1 MTASA
6 KDKRTSFNDSEMEFP
21 HVDLPPFLPIGI
33 DEALVEENM
42 EERLREVSSKA
53 FKAYLRTRQIGSYH
67 TETYEEAIQTIM
79 DKVRDIEIPLDTEG
93 KLRIGFTDVYLE
105 KPSIT
110 PLECRTRSLHYTGK
124 LRARSLM
131 IDVERGKRFESKE
144 LVSLCDLPILVRSRY
159 CILHDLYAEYDQ
171 ANDALMA
178 FRQVSVLGKDIMKK
192 TYGDTYDYDYGA
204 AEARF
209 TEAARRLQEAG
220 GDPADPGKYFIMDGV
235 PRIILLTEKLR
246 LNIPYVYMET
256 GKTVLSLSM
265 WSPRPITSILRIV
278 GENVT
283 NKNDAENLYMNI
295 FFQNSIFEPTHGTTG
310 QLNIFYLFRLLGISD
325 KAAMTKVIRRIYPTY
340 DDPKRAATLETL
352 VTICAK
358 SMTDCYDHPDFAD
371 NEDKFFEF
379 VYNKC
384 FKKHIIRM
392 YPMKQVV
399 DTLSNLETLQ
409 AAAMDEGLSGEDME
423 DYPNSNEDD
432 PSSATATLG
441 NFEPSSAQIKAW
453 CQQVICLNTMTHLQL
468 SGEKQKNNLNWF
480 DETDQEF
487 IKIHHPKYTREVHA
501 RIYNFAA
508 LLVKYCLTRIGDL
521 QPANRDS
528 WENKRIL
535 TTGER
540 FVTQFHHS
548 FFRAVQWDKT
558 AKKISNTVSETAR
571 NYWDNLPDE
580 LREKV
585 RSGQIPIDVILS
597 QIKIKTSFTW
607 SKSLIRDD
615 MTEEEKKEA
624 EKLMFEKMDRKNQ
637 VCDMVCQHDSDII
650 VPLVLEDFWNA
661 FKKRS
666 WGIRGMDSYWE
677 KDVTDTLNVNQSDL
691 HTYNQLC
698 QIVVRTNEQSK
709 NIQPRLV
716 QESQM
721 YFVCPV
727 VTPEGPNV
735 GKTKQVAVGT
745 VVSAA
750 HLRPEDLQKFMAILN
765 VENFGGEKG
774 KFPDSIPKLY
784 RRWVDPTNGRD
795 LSGLCRLFY
804 NGCFIGLCEGREM
817 RDYLID
823 LRGKQI
829 LFKDCCI
836 AFDEMYQLHVTT
848 EGSRLMRPVFRLN
861 KETGTPLFLEDTK
874 KAYLAK
880 PYLMAQDWQE
890 MERLGYIEY
899 IDAWEQMSGFYMTQG
914 GKPFFI
920 RSIDDV
926 PAEDRRIENIY
937 KPFPTG
943 FLIANSL
950 WDLYETRDKTRYAL
964 NKLKALNAFS
974 KIIRQGGSEVISK
987 VVGPSK
993 RSMITFAFGA
1003 MSSVTDEQLQQAD
1016 QELYQAGEFL
1026 LGAASMNPEERIG
1039 QGQAFRGVYRDTIK
1053 SLSLS
1058 NRGFQRDSANDAIQ
1072 RVILEF
1078 IDVELEGLRKM
1089 IADLAI
1095 RGRYTH
1101 ATINPAMLYSAVALD
1116 IPYLSHIHGPRAN
1129 LASKFNQQ
1137 AIRGPHMNHDVLMP
1151 GEVKVL
1157 ERPEIPLV
1165 VTSTS
1170 GFTGLAHHPA
1180 GQNVIVAVA
1189 CFEGEN
1195 QEDSLIFNR
1204 RSIEQGMFKYT
1215 RFYTESL
1222 SKDSDETGIFGS
1234 EMYHRGVSKKGELVF
1249 GKHEVIHK
1257 NDARY
1262 RHISRK
1268 GGLPKPGIFLNPR
1281 DCVIAAYEGDIDRSI
1296 YVKEDGAGFVDRVTV
1311 TRNFAGNPVVK
1322 VRIKQVL
1329 EPIVGDKFA
1338 SRHAQKCTIG
1348 RIVDPEE
1355 MPFVE
1360 GSGLRPDIIM
1370 NPHSLPSRQTV
1381 GQVLEMVAA
1390 KAALLKGE
1398 RVVADVFE
1406 KPNIQNMVEILRQ
1419 YGYDQSGQ
1427 EVLIDPKTGEKFS
1440 SKVLIGPCYY
1450 QALKHQVKYKIQSRE
1465 GYGAID
1471 TITGQ
1476 PVGGRQV
1483 KGGTREGTMET
1494 AILNM
1499 SDSMALHQC
1508 MVSDPYPVRICKA
1521 CGSYVTP
1528 MKTTSEGVC
1537 EAVSC
1542 VYCHNVSNT
1551 RFNTLRTMLEA
1562 EPSDEKMTEK
1572 LIDLLLN
1579 NFTNVQQATGISGMI
1594 TLIETFKRDMGA
1606 FMGTDAKLFVWEAI
1620 RRGLFPNAMSDYV
1633 GEVDPDIHAQVVE
1646 MGQTIQTFWTSMLE
1660 RVMTNNKNLYRDTVK
1675 INAIRPILKVDWQTT
1690 IIPQSSMVFFRYIN
1704 QMGYRTKFK
1713 FTPTA
1718 QNMVKVVSNENEQ
1731 KILQMIQSY
1740 VEVNGPIDTIR
1751 SSDVVAH
1758 IQAVFPDININ
1769 RGTPVWN
1776 LISGYVQQLK
1786 PANV

>member
-1 MTASA
+1 M
-6 KDKRTSFNDSEMEFP
+6 KDKRISSNRLYTMSIPEI
-21 HVDLPPFLPIGI
+21 VLPPILPVGI
-33 DEALVEENM
+33 DEVLLEENVD
-42 EERLREVSSKA
+42 ERLREISKKS
-53 FKAYLRTRQIGSYH
+53 FKAYLRTRNIGSYH
-67 TETYEEAIQTIM
+67 IETYEEAIVSIFE
-79 DKVRDIEIPLDTEG
+79 KVRGISIPLDAEE
-93 KLRIGFTDVYLE
+93 KLRITFTDVYLE
-105 KPSIT
+105 KPDLT
-110 PLECRTRSLHYTGK
+110 PLECKTRSLHYTGK
-124 LRARSLM
+124 LKARSVLV
-131 IDVERGKRFESKE
+131 DLERGAQFESRE
-144 LVSLCDLPILVRSRY
+144 LVSLCDIPIMVRSKY
-159 CILHDLYAEYDQ
+159 CVLYDAYQEYDQ
-171 ANDALMA
+171 ANDLLMN
-178 FRQVSVLGKDIMKK
+178 FRQASTAGQDEMKK
-192 TYGDTYDYDYGA
+192 EFGADYEKKFSA
-204 AEARF
+204 AETKF
-209 TEAARRLQEAG
+209 KEAAQRLQDLG
-220 GDPADPGKYFIMDGV
+220 GDPADPGKYFVMDGI

-246 LNIPYVYMET
+246 LNIPYVYMES
-256 GKTVLSLSM
+256 GRTVLSLSM

-283 NKNDAENLYMNI
+283 NKNDSENLYMNI

-310 QLNIFYLFRLLGISD
+310 QINIFYLFRILGIGNKD
-325 KAAMTKVIRRIYPTY
+325 DMIKVIRRIYPTY
-340 DDPKRAATLETL
+340 DDPKRAANLETL
-352 VTICAK
+352 ITICAK
-358 SMTDCYDHPDFAD
+358 SLSDCYDRTDFQD
-371 NEDKFFEF
+371 EDKFFEF
-379 VYNKC
+379 IYNNS

-392 YPMKQVV
+392 YPMNQVV
-399 DTLSNLETLQ
+399 DSLSNSDFIHST
-409 AAAMDEGLSGEDME
+409 AVDAGVSDEME
-423 DYPNSNEDD
+423 FVNEDD
-432 PSSATATLG
+432 ELPPSDTLG
-441 NFEPSSAQIKAW
+441 KFEPLPMHVKAW
-453 CQQVICLNTMTHLQL
+453 CQQVICLNTMSHLQL
-468 SGEKQKNNLNWF
+468 SGEKVDGNLNWY
-480 DETDQEF
+480 DETDEEF
-487 IKIHHPKYTREVHA
+487 IRIYHSRYKREVHA
-501 RIYNFAA
+501 RVYNFAA
-508 LLVKYCLTRIGDL
+508 LLIKYCLTRMGDL
-521 QPANRDS
+521 RPANRDS
-528 WENKRIL
+528 WENKRLL

-548 FFRAVQWDKT
+548 FFRAVAWDKT

-571 NYWDNLPDE
+571 NYWDNLAGDI
-580 LREKV
+580 REKI
-585 RSGQIPIDVILS
+585 RTGKIPIDVILG
-597 QIKIKTSFTW
+597 QIKIKTSFSW
-607 SKSLIRDD
+607 SNTLVRDD
-615 MTEEEKKEA
+615 MTEEERKDA
-624 EKLMFEKMDRKNQ
+624 EKMVFERLDRKNQ
-637 VCDMVCQHDSDII
+637 TCDLVCRHDSDVI
-650 VPLVLEDFWNA
+650 VPLVLEDYWNA

-677 KDVTDTLNVNQSDL
+677 KDVTDTLNTNQSDL

-721 YFVCPV
+721 FFVCPV

-735 GKTKQVAVGT
+735 GKTKQLAVGT
-745 VVSAA
+745 VVSGS
-750 HLRPEDLQKFMAILN
+750 HLRPEDFRQFVSMLN
-765 VENFGGEKG
+765 VENFDGSESGLG
-774 KFPDSIPKLY
+774 SSVPKLY
-784 RRWVDPTNGRD
+784 RRWTDPNTGRD

-804 NGCFIGLCEGREM
+804 NGCFIGLCEGKDM
-817 RDYLID
+817 RDYLTD
-823 LRGKQI
+823 MRGKQL

-861 KETGTPLFLEDTK
+861 KETGNPLFLEDK
-874 KAYLAK
+874 VRKYLSK
-880 PYLMAQDWQE
+880 PYIMAKDWMD

-926 PAEDRRIENIY
+926 PAEDRRLENIY
-937 KPFPTG
+937 KPFPSG
-943 FLIANSL
+943 LLIANSI
-950 WDLYETRDKTRYAL
+950 WDVYEMRDKTKYAL
-964 NKLKALNAFS
+964 NKLKALTQFV
-974 KIIRQGGSEVISK
+974 KIIRRGGSEIDSLVIE
-987 VVGPSK
+987 PSQEA
-993 RSMITFAFGA
+993 MITFAFGA
-1003 MSSVTDEQLQQAD
+1003 MLSVTDEQIRSAD
-1016 QELYQAGEFL
+1016 QSLIEVGRYL
-1026 LGAASMNPEERIG
+1026 LGIAGLDKSMVIG
-1039 QGQAFRGVYRDTIK
+1039 QGKLFEGVFRDTMKALSISK
-1053 SLSLS
+1053 S
-1058 NRGFQRDSANDAIQ
+1058 NFQRETPLEEMREI
-1072 RVILEF
+1072 IL
-1078 IDVELEGLRKM
+1078 DNLEIEINGLRKM
-1089 IADLAI
+1089 LADLTI

-1101 ATINPAMLYSAVALD
+1101 ATIDPAMLYSAVALD
-1116 IPYLSHIHGPRAN
+1116 IPFLSHIHGPRAN

-1137 AIRGPHMNHDVLMP
+1137 SIRGAHMNQDVLMP
-1151 GEVKVL
+1151 GEVKIL

-1215 RFYTESL
+1215 RYYTESL

-1234 EMYHRGVSKKGELVF
+1234 EMYHRGTSKKGELVF

-1262 RHISRK
+1262 RHISKK

-1281 DCVIAAYEGDIDRSI
+1281 DCIIAAYEGDIDRSV
-1296 YVKEDGAGFVDRVTV
+1296 YVKEDGAGYVDRVTV

-1322 VRIKQVL
+1322 VRVKQVL

-1348 RIVDPEE
+1348 RIADPED

-1360 GSGLRPDIIM
+1360 GSGIRPDIIM
-1370 NPHSLPSRQTV
+1370 NPHALPSRQTV

-1398 RVVADVFE
+1398 RIVADAFE
-1406 KPNIQNMVEILRQ
+1406 KPNIKNMVDILKQ

-1427 EVLIDPKTGEKFS
+1427 EVLIDPKTGERFS

-1450 QALKHQVKYKIQSRE
+1450 QALKHQVKFKIQSRE

-1508 MVSDPYPVRICKA
+1508 MVSDPYPVRVCKG

-1528 MKTTSEGVC
+1528 AKTTAEGVC
-1537 EAVSC
+1537 ESVSC
-1542 VYCHNVSNT
+1542 VYCNNVSNT
-1551 RFNTLRTMLEA
+1551 RFNTLRTMLEM
-1562 EPSDEKMTEK
+1562 EPQENIPEK
-1572 LIDLLLN
+1572 LVELLLA
-1579 NFTNVQQATGISGMI
+1579 NFTNLSKLGTITGILP
-1594 TLIETFKRDMGA
+1594 LIDQFKMEVRA
-1606 FMGTDAKLFVWEAI
+1606 FVESPNLGLFFGEAL
-1620 RRGLFPNAMSDYV
+1620 RRGLYPYALSDYIE
-1633 GEVDPDIHAQVVE
+1633 GVDPETHSAVVT
-1646 MGQTIQTFWTSMLE
+1646 MGERIQTFWSTLLE
-1660 RVMTNNKNLYRDTVK
+1660 RVTTTNSSLYKDTVK
-1675 INAIRPILKVDWQTT
+1675 INAIRPIIKVDWQTT

-1718 QNMVKVVSNENEQ
+1718 QNMVRMVSNENEK
-1731 KILQMIQSY
+1731 KILEMVNSY
-1740 VEVNGPIDTIR
+1740 VENNGPIDTIR
-1751 SSDVVAH
+1751 SSDIINHVQTA
-1758 IQAVFPDININ
+1758 FPDINIT

-1776 LISGYVQQLK
+1776 LISGYVQQLR

>member
-1 MTASA
+1 
-6 KDKRTSFNDSEMEFP
+6 MEIP
-21 HVDLPPFLPIGI
+21 DVVIPPFLPIGM
-33 DEALVEENM
+33 DEALVEENV
-42 EERLREVSSKA
+42 EERLREISNKA
-53 FKAYLRTRQIGSYH
+53 FKAYMRTRQIGSYH
-67 TETYEEAIQTIM
+67 IETYEEAIKTII
-79 DKVRDIEIPLDTEG
+79 DKVRGIEIPLSSDG
-93 KLRIGFTDVYLE
+93 VLSIGFTDVYLE
-105 KPSIT
+105 KPTLT
-110 PLECRTRSLHYTGK
+110 PLECRSRSLHYTGK
-124 LRARSLM
+124 LKARSVL
-131 IDVERGKRFESKE
+131 IDSERSKKFESKD

-159 CILHDLYAEYDQ
+159 CVLSDFYAEYEQ
-171 ANDALMA
+171 ANDAMMA
-178 FRQVSVLGKDIMKK
+178 FRQVSAMGKDALKK
-192 TYGDTYDYDYGA
+192 TYGASFEVDFV
-204 AEARF
+204 EIENRF
-209 TEAARRLQEAG
+209 REAAQKLQEVGA
-220 GDPADPGKYFIMDGV
+220 DPADPGKYFIMDGT

-283 NKNDAENLYMNI
+283 NKNDSENLYMNI

-310 QLNIFYLFRLLGISD
+310 QLNIFYLFRILGISNKSD
-325 KAAMTKVIRRIYPTY
+325 MIKIVRRIFPTY
-340 DDPKRAATLETL
+340 EDPKRAAVLETII
-352 VTICAK
+352 TICAK
-358 SMTDCYDHPDFAD
+358 SMTDCYDHPDFSD

-379 VYNKC
+379 VYNRS

-392 YPMKQVV
+392 YPMKNVV
-399 DTLSNLETLQ
+399 DTLSNIETLQ
-409 AAAMDEGLSGEDME
+409 AAAMDEGIAEEEFEESAD
-423 DYPNSNEDD
+423 NEDL
-432 PSSATATLG
+432 PPAAIGTLG
-441 NFEPSSAQIKAW
+441 NFEPSPAQIKAW
-453 CQQVICLNTMTHLQL
+453 CQQVICLNTMSHLQL
-468 SGEKQKNNLNWF
+468 SGERQSGNINWF
-480 DETDQEF
+480 DVSDEDF
-487 IKIHHPKYTREVHA
+487 IKIYHPKYTREIHA
-501 RIYNFAA
+501 RIYNFAS
-508 LLVKYCLTRIGDL
+508 LLVKYCLTRIGEL
-521 QPANRDS
+521 PPANRDS
-528 WENKRIL
+528 WENKRLL

-571 NYWDNLPDE
+571 NYWDNLPGE
-580 LREKV
+580 LQEKV
-585 RSGQIPIDVILS
+585 RTGKIPIDIILS
-597 QIKIKTSFTW
+597 QVKIKTSFTW
-607 SKSLIRDD
+607 SNSLVRDD

-624 EKLMFEKMDRKNQ
+624 EKLVFEKMDRKNQ
-637 VCDMVCQHDSDII
+637 ICDLVCQHDSDVI

-735 GKTKQVAVGT
+735 GKTKQIAVGT
-745 VVSAA
+745 VVSGS
-750 HLRPEDLQKFMAILN
+750 HLRMEDLKKFMDVLN
-765 VENFGGEKG
+765 LESFDGTPSRFSGNV
-774 KFPDSIPKLY
+774 PKVY

-817 RDYLID
+817 RDYLSG
-823 LRGKQI
+823 LRGNQV

-861 KETGTPLFLEDTK
+861 KETGNPLFLEDV
-874 KAYLAK
+874 ARNYIAK
-880 PYLMAQDWQE
+880 PYLMARDWQE

-920 RSIDDV
+920 RSMDDV

-943 FLIANSL
+943 FLIANSI
-950 WDLYETRDKTRYAL
+950 WDIYDTRVRTRYSL
-964 NKLKALNAFS
+964 NKLKAMRNFVR
-974 KIIRQGGSEVISK
+974 IIQGGGSDILIK
-987 VVGPSK
+987 VVVPSK
-993 RSMITFAFGA
+993 RAMITLALGA
-1003 MSSVTDEQLQQAD
+1003 MLTTTEQQLQEAD
-1016 QELYQAGEFL
+1016 QELFSVGEYL
-1026 LGAASMNPEERIG
+1026 LKASGLNPDEKIG
-1039 QGQAFRGVYRDTIK
+1039 QGKVFRSVYRDTIK
-1053 SLSLS
+1053 ALSLS
-1058 NRGFQRDSANDAIQ
+1058 KSDFQRETANDVI
-1072 RVILEF
+1072 RNIILEY
-1078 IDVELEGLRKM
+1078 LETEIQGLEKM
-1089 IADLAI
+1089 IADLSI

-1101 ATINPAMLYSAVALD
+1101 ATISPAMLYSAVALD

-1137 AIRGPHMNHDVLMP
+1137 SIRGPHMNHDVLMP

-1215 RFYTESL
+1215 RYYTETL
-1222 SKDSDETGIFGS
+1222 SKDSDETGVFGS
-1234 EMYHRGVSKKGELVF
+1234 EMYHRGVSKKGDLVF

-1257 NDARY
+1257 SDARY
-1262 RHISRK
+1262 RHISRR

-1281 DCVIAAYEGDIDRSI
+1281 DCIIAAYEGDIDRSI

-1322 VRIKQVL
+1322 VRIRQVL

-1348 RIVDPEE
+1348 RIADPED

-1360 GSGLRPDIIM
+1360 GTGLRPDIIM

-1406 KPNIQNMVEILRQ
+1406 KPNIQNMVEILKQ

-1471 TITGQ
+1471 TVTGQ

-1508 MVSDPYPVRICKA
+1508 MVSDPYPVRVCKA

-1528 MKTTSEGVC
+1528 LKTTTEGVC
-1537 EAVSC
+1537 ESVSC

-1551 RFNTLRTMLEA
+1551 RFNTLQTMLEA
-1562 EPSDEKMTEK
+1562 EAPENVPTK
-1572 LIDLLLN
+1572 LVELLMN
-1579 NFTNVQQATGISGMI
+1579 NFTNVGSVGDMVGVVPAIENFKQELAAFLESPAGIFLGES
-1594 TLIETFKRDMGA
+1594 L
-1606 FMGTDAKLFVWEAI
+1606 
-1620 RRGLFPNAMSDYV
+1620 RRGLFPNALSDYV
-1633 GEVDPDIHAQVVE
+1633 GEVDLEAHSQVVA
-1646 MGQTIQTFWTSMLE
+1646 MGEKIQNFWTTLLE
-1660 RVMTNNKNLYRDTVK
+1660 KVMSTNKNLYRETVK
-1675 INAIRPILKVDWQTT
+1675 INSIRPILKVDWQTT

-1718 QNMVKVVSNENEQ
+1718 QNMVKMVSNENE
-1731 KILQMIQSY
+1731 KRILAMVNEY
-1740 VEVNGPIDTIR
+1740 VENHGPIDTIR
-1751 SSDVVAH
+1751 SSDIIAH
-1758 IQAVFPDININ
+1758 VQTAFPDINIS

-1776 LISGYVQQLK
+1776 LVSGYVQQLK